1 MAAGSRE
8 RARSLLVKALYQ
20 WQLAGH
26 DYAELVR
33 QFSALAEYERIDQK
47 YFESVLGKVLDD
59 TAELD
64 AVIADLAVRSHEQMD
79 EPDGVAGEIEDRLGR
94 GAINLI
100 ADLAVRSLDQLDA
113 VGRGILLMALA
124 ELKHRPDVPV
134 KVVIN
139 EAVKLAKRY
148 GAADSFR
155 FVNAVVDKASK
166 RLREPAPSPPPA

>member
-20 WQLAGH
+20 WQLADH
-26 DYAELVR
+26 DYAELIR

-64 AVIADLAVRSHEQMD
+64 AV
-79 EPDGVAGEIEDRLGR
+79 
-94 GAINLI
+94 I